1 MRPIKNVENFGK
13 GQADEITIPANA
25 RPIVKPRNKTAQSKA
40 APTVK
45 LASTTDSKA
54 DSLLATKHDSSPAS
68 HQATVPVVK
77 QPSQPLATSQVKQV
91 TSQANE
97 PDGQQPKIQAPIP
110 PSHKSSNP
118 PLYPHRYI
126 PEIRKTARRKGP
138 SVVYLRLSA
147 DQKKALAKL
156 VSAYN
161 DIEDVNTSETEIAKI
176 GLAALMLDYKT
187 NKTRSFLEKVLKSM
201 YEWD

>member
-1 MRPIKNVENFGK
+1 MRPVKNVGNFGK

-25 RPIVKPRNKTAQSKA
+25 RPIAKPRNKTAQNKA

-45 LASTTDSKA
+45 PANTTDSQA
-54 DSLLATKHDSSPAS
+54 DSLLATRQDSSPDS
-68 HQATVPVVK
+68 HPVVK
-77 QPSQPLATSQVKQV
+77 QPSQPSAMNQDNQGTSQV
-91 TSQANE
+91 NE
-97 PDGQQPKIQAPIP
+97 LGGQQTKIQAPIP
-110 PSHKSSNP
+110 ESHKSNKL

-156 VSAYN
+156 VSEYN

-187 NKTRSFLEKVLKSM
+187 HKTRSFLEKVLKSM